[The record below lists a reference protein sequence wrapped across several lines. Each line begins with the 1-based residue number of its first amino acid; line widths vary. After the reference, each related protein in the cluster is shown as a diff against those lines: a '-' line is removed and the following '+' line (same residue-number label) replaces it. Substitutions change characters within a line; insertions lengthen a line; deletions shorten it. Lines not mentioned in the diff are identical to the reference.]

1 MVEKK
6 EEEEWR
12 TRTPK
17 TLSNARVAFDVSLF
31 SCERFLRSKRVRAR
45 FVTPSPNA
53 LTNALTNN
61 ASGFVSDDDDA
72 NDKKNNNKNKNERRS
87 TDDERAI
94 AFVDQSS
101 GDSCLLYTSPS
112 PRDRTRSRMPSSA

>member
-1 MVEKK
+1 MVERK
-6 EEEEWR
+6 EEKERR
-12 TRTPK
+12 TTTPK

-53 LTNALTNN
+53 LTNA
-61 ASGFVSDDDDA
+61 SGFVSDDDDA
-72 NDKKNNNKNKNERRS
+72 NYKQNKKNKSNNEKRS

-94 AFVDQSS
+94 ALVDESS
-101 GDSCLLYTSPS
+101 GG
-112 PRDRTRSRMPSSA
+112 